1 MRIDIV
7 TLFPEIC
14 RAPLSESIMKRAQEN
29 RIVELHIHNLRDWTT
44 DKHHVVD
51 DAPFG
56 GGQGMVMKPEPIF
69 AAVEAL
75 RKTPNIERPTSNAE
89 HSAIGNRKSKILLM
103 SPAGRRLDQQMAQQL
118 SQESHLIIISGH
130 YEGVDHRVIEHL
142 VDLEISIGDY
152 VLTNGAIAAVVL
164 VDSIVRLLPGTLG
177 HEQSAADDSFSD
189 GLLEAPQYTRPA
201 DFRGWKVP
209 EVLLSG
215 NHAEIAKWRKEQAIK
230 RTRENRPDL
239 LNKVECHPERSEA
252 KSKDPAKLLNVP
264 LRDSSTS
271 LGMTAELTRD

>member
-29 RIVELHIHNLRDWTT
+29 RIIDLRIHNLRDWAT

-75 RKTPNIERPTSNAE
+75 RKTPNTELPTSNAE
-89 HSAIGNRKSKILLM
+89 HSAVSDRRSKILLM
-103 SPAGRRLDQQMAQQL
+103 SPAGRPFNHQMAQQL

-142 VDLEISIGDY
+142 IDLEISIGDY
-152 VLTNGAIAAVVL
+152 VLTNGGIAAVVL

-177 HEQSAADDSFSD
+177 HEQSAADDSFSN

-201 DFRGWKVP
+201 DFRGWKIP
-209 EVLLSG
+209 DVLLSG

-239 LNKVECHPERSEA
+239 L
-252 KSKDPAKLLNVP
+252 
-264 LRDSSTS
+264 
-271 LGMTAELTRD
+271 